1 MPALSF
7 REQEI
12 LDVLNKL
19 GGEAH
24 PTRIGQ
30 EMGISPD
37 YAEQLADY
45 MVWKKYLVRKGLKF
59 QIVEE

>member
-1 MPALSF
+1 MPALTF
-7 REQEI
+7 REQEVVEA
-12 LDVLNKL
+12 LKKL

-24 PTRIGQ
+24 PTRIGR

-59 QIVEE
+59 QIV